1 MPLSPAEGSVSQPFI
16 PSPLFPVCFL
26 RLCYLNREL
35 EFLCRY
41 DLRFTFKELNENEKS
56 LKHSFN
62 GHFDQG
68 NEFFRTD
75 LSCRFVFIGLFIL
88 DFSVHNYMWKV

>member
-1 MPLSPAEGSVSQPFI
+1 M
-16 PSPLFPVCFL
+16 
-26 RLCYLNREL
+26 NREL

-41 DLRFTFKELNENEKS
+41 DLRFTFKELNKKEKS

-68 NEFFRTD
+68 NEIFRTD
-75 LSCRFVFIGLFIL
+75 LSCRFIFLLVCLFLISL
-88 DFSVHNYMWKV
+88 SITKCGRYRLCK